1 MNFFIGQEVLFIH
14 EKGKGVIDE
23 INKEYLKITDEDGFS
38 RIFHV
43 RDVTVIHSKDHG
55 DVPIE
60 VIHDD
65 TEIKKNQKSNDQVWT
80 IDLHIEEL
88 VDKPKLLTNYEI
100 VQKQLFELRKFFNQ
114 AKAKKIRKIVIIH
127 GVGQGVLKTE
137 VITFLRGNDGVEI
150 YDGNYWEYGQGATVA
165 QIRYKY

>member
-23 INKEYLKITDEDGFS
+23 INKEFLKITDEDGFS

-65 TEIKKNQKSNDQVWT
+65 TEIKKNQKS
-80 IDLHIEEL
+80 L
-88 VDKPKLLTNYEI
+88 
-100 VQKQLFELRKFFNQ
+100 QLMIK
-114 AKAKKIRKIVIIH
+114 
-127 GVGQGVLKTE
+127 
-137 VITFLRGNDGVEI
+137 VE
-150 YDGNYWEYGQGATVA
+150 AA
-165 QIRYKY
+165 S